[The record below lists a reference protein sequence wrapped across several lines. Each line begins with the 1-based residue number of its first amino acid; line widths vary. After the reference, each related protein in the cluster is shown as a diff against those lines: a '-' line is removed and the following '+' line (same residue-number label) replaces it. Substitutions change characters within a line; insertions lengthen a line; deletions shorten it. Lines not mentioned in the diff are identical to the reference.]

1 LLEQRIEDLRRADQE
16 ADFAR
21 QETILKLI
29 STELTKNT
37 TRVVEQAI
45 KSEVQNTVLPALEA
59 ITKNEIK
66 AALGN
71 QVAKGIADSLKSALP
86 GELERLLL
94 RSDISAHIAR
104 TFTTNVTPLVER
116 QIKESFTKT
125 LIPAF
130 QQASQAMQVDLARD
144 VSSELLG
151 VKKEII
157 TWQSEAIRS
166 TEVSTILIQK

>member
-1 LLEQRIEDLRRADQE
+1 MRRADQE

-66 AALGN
+66 AALAN
-71 QVAKGIADSLKSALP
+71 QVAKGITDSLKGALP
-86 GELERLLL
+86 GELERLLM
-94 RSDISAHIAR
+94 RSDISTHIAR
-104 TFTTNVTPLVER
+104 TFTTNVSPLVER
-116 QIKESFTKT
+116 QVRESFTKT
-125 LIPAF
+125 LIPAY
-130 QQASQAMQVDLARD
+130 QQASQAMQADLARD
-144 VSSELLG
+144 MSSEILS

-157 TWQSEAIRS
+157 TWQSDAIRS
-166 TEVSTILIQK
+166 AEVSTILLQK